1 MFTAGV
7 NGKFATVSAFLTI
20 GRSLKFQKSLV
31 TAEVWNTRMTKHE
44 ITYHGKSIFITS
56 KHRQTTDKTLVM
68 EHEYLILYFSTYCVK
83 QSSDS
88 IEKALSSHPSLSSVI
103 LMRTMKRGLNILILL
118 MVSVF
123 RR

>member
-20 GRSLKFQKSLV
+20 ERSLKFQKSLV

-56 KHRQTTDKTLVM
+56 KHRLTTDKSLVM
-68 EHEYLILYFSTYCVK
+68 EHEYLILYFFTYK
-83 QSSDS
+83 QKHNVQY
-88 IEKALSSHPSLSSVI
+88 IYNKG
-103 LMRTMKRGLNILILL
+103 KYRGLMACKL
-118 MVSVF
+118 VSQLV
-123 RR
+123 